1 MENNIMMEQANKI
14 VEQLKIVKDDYV
26 DCKRELS
33 VSIRRDLVAAEL
45 KDILLENVDYYALK
59 EALDEYIKR
68 LYKLED
74 DKNGEW

>member
-74 DKNGEW
+74 DKNGE